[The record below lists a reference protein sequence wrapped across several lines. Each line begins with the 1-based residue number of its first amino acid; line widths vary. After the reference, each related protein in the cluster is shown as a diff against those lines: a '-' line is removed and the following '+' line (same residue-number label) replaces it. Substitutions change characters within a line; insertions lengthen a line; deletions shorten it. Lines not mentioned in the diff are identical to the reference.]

1 MIPSEGRYEIRF
13 IPEAFRE
20 WNKLDNS
27 IRQPLSKRLSV
38 RLLNPV
44 VENDRLS
51 GQLKDCFKIKDNK
64 SGFRVVY
71 FLSQS
76 EQMITVLAVG
86 KRADKEV
93 YKDALLR
100 V

>member
-38 RLLNPV
+38 RVMNPV

-93 YKDALLR
+93 YTNARLR
-100 V
+100 I